1 MPSSAARRR
10 RCNKPAPPPPAPD
23 PEAFEQA
30 RGPPHAAAPRLPP
43 PAVFARRLDRAAPD
57 AAAVERAG
65 AAPVAL
71 PRLPPAAAFA
81 RKLDPAPRRAPPNP
95 SPPEPQAR
103 PPTPPPSS
111 SSRRRNRRRN
121 RGRKVEEARD
131 WTALPLDAISA
142 ILGKLDHIE
151 ILMGAGKVCRSWRA
165 AARDEPALW
174 RRIDMRGHPEL
185 DRVVNLYGMARVA
198 VRRARG
204 QCEAFWAE
212 YAADD
217 DVLHLLGEQAPS
229 LKSLRLICCQDIVEF
244 EEEIKKFP
252 LLEELEI
259 SLFTNIG
266 GKQMFEEV
274 GKSCPELK
282 HFRFNSYRFYSFGE
296 YSDDEDNEFRY
307 NKDDNALGIASMHGL
322 RSLQLFGNSFTNE
335 GLTAIL
341 DNCPHLESLDIRH
354 CFNIDMDDAL
364 RAKCATIKT
373 LRLPYDPTD
382 DYDLKFEGPIWS
394 GSGMGYYSD
403 SDGCVYGGP
412 DYILDSDEYDD
423 YCDPLRYLDG
433 VYESELCPED
443 RMLLKGMR
451 MLMRDDSYDDY

>member
-10 RCNKPAPPPPAPD
+10 RRNKPAPPPPD
-23 PEAFEQA
+23 SEAFEHA
-30 RGPPHAAAPRLPP
+30 RDPAHAAAPHLPP

-57 AAAVERAG
+57 AAVVERAG
-65 AAPVAL
+65 GTVAL
-71 PRLPPAAAFA
+71 PRLPPAASFA
-81 RKLDPAPRRAPPNP
+81 RKLNPAPRLAPSNP
-95 SPPEPQAR
+95 SLPEPQAL
-103 PPTPPPSS
+103 PPMPPPWSS

-121 RGRKVEEARD
+121 RGRKAEEARD
-131 WTALPLDAISA
+131 WAALPLDAISA
-142 ILGKLDHIE
+142 ILSKLDHIE
-151 ILMGAGKVCRSWRA
+151 ILMGAGQVCRSWRA

-174 RRIDMRGHPEL
+174 RRIDMRGHPDL
-185 DRVVNLYGMARVA
+185 DRVVNLYGMAQVA

-204 QCEAFWAE
+204 QCEEFWAE

-266 GKQMFEEV
+266 GKQVFEEV

-282 HFRFNSYRFYSFGE
+282 HFRFNSYRFHHL
-296 YSDDEDNEFRY
+296 SDDDDDDDSEFRY
-307 NKDDNALGIASMHGL
+307 NKDDDALGIASMHGL
-322 RSLQLFGNSFTNE
+322 RSLQLFGNNFTNK

-354 CFNIDMDDAL
+354 CFNIAMDDAL

-382 DYDLKFEGPIWS
+382 DYDLQFEGPIWS
-394 GSGMGYYSD
+394 GSGLGYDSD
-403 SDGCVYGGP
+403 SDSCVYGGP

-433 VYESELCPED
+433 VYESELGPED

-451 MLMRDDSYDDY
+451 MLMRDDSDDDY